1 MFTDDRYYILGSI
14 SIDKG
19 DKLIKVVIYY
29 KRGYLF
35 VLVIECFWWG
45 ELYTLIGQGFT
56 FSPQVSLKRGRILSK
71 SNLLLILY
79 YFVSKRYVSC

>member
-35 VLVIECFWWG
+35 VLVIECF
-45 ELYTLIGQGFT
+45 
-56 FSPQVSLKRGRILSK
+56 
-71 SNLLLILY
+71 
-79 YFVSKRYVSC
+79 